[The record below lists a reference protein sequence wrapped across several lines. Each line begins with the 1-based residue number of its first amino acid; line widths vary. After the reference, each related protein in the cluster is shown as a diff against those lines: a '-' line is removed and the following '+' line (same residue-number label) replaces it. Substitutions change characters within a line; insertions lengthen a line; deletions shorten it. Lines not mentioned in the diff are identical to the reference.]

1 MTLKASPLGNRV
13 VWAERI
19 PPDGC
24 QRVVALWKSA
34 PTPDIFCCSLLGHP
48 SRVRCLCALHRG
60 YSPRSHAPV
69 TERRHLRRLDQPDLV
84 DFQYQI
90 HLKTVSFIFT
100 ILNTLPTGALRKWF
114 TKFSTLPKYKKY
126 RTVTACRGICY
137 IEAIIYFCKE
147 EHWNIVA
154 KNKTY
159 PLKICLYASK
169 FVILHSKTGCGEIW
183 LLATT
188 IKNAK
193 IEGQFRTTPR

>member
-19 PPDGC
+19 PPDWY

-34 PTPDIFCCSLLGHP
+34 PTPDISCCSLLGHP
-48 SRVRCLCALHRG
+48 SRVRCLCAPHRG
-60 YSPRSHAPV
+60 YSPRSHPPV
-69 TERRHLRRLDQPDLV
+69 TERRHLRRFDQPDLV

-126 RTVTACRGICY
+126 RAVTCLQRY
-137 IEAIIYFCKE
+137 LLYRSKNLFF
-147 EHWNIVA
+147 A
-154 KNKTY
+154 KKNTEISLLKTK
-159 PLKICLYASK
+159 LILWK
-169 FVILHSKTGCGEIW
+169 FVYMRANL
-183 LLATT
+183 
-188 IKNAK
+188 
-193 IEGQFRTTPR
+193 